1 MALQTHSGSPE
12 TKPTATS
19 RPKEYRSVL
28 VETRW
33 LSSSAFEVRLSRPE
47 GFSFRAGQH
56 IRLRCQGL
64 ERDYSLISGPED
76 AELALCVR
84 NVPRGALT
92 PHLASLEPGSELVFA
107 GPHGHF
113 AFRPSERPAVFV
125 ATGTGI
131 APFAAMVRA
140 GVRDFLLLH
149 GVRDPEELY
158 YEALFRGTPAEFV
171 PCLTGWGPE
180 GKPRPDAFFGRV
192 TAYIERRL
200 PRRAHDFYLCGREEM
215 IRDVTLLVDEAFPGS
230 RVYSEIF
237 FSGPGPGG

>member
-1 MALQTHSGSPE
+1 MASQTNSGSPK

-19 RPKEYRSVL
+19 RPKEYRCVL
-28 VETRW
+28 EETRW
-33 LSSSAFEVRLSRPE
+33 LSARAFEVRLSRPE

-56 IRLRCQGL
+56 IRLRCQGF

-76 AELALCVR
+76 AGLALCIR
-84 NVPRGALT
+84 YVPGGALT

-113 AFRPSERPAVFV
+113 AFRPSDRPAVFA

-140 GVRDFLLLH
+140 GARDFLLLH
-149 GVRDPEELY
+149 GVRDPEEIY
-158 YEALFRGTPAEFV
+158 YEALFRGAPAEFV
-171 PCLTGWGPE
+171 PCLTGRGPLE
-180 GKPRPDAFFGRV
+180 EPLPHAFFGRV
-192 TAYIERRL
+192 TAYIERKL
-200 PRRAHDFYLCGREEM
+200 PRKAHDFYLCGREEM
-215 IRDVTLLVDEAFPGS
+215 VRDATLLVDEAFPGS

-237 FSGPGPGG
+237 FSGSAD

>member
-1 MALQTHSGSPE
+1 MFMELPTNSGSHK

-28 VETRW
+28 EETHW
-33 LSSSAFEVRLSRPE
+33 LSASAFEVRLSRPE

-56 IRLRCQGL
+56 IRLRCKGF

-76 AELALCVR
+76 AELALCIR
-84 NVPRGALT
+84 HVPGAGLT
-92 PHLASLEPGSELVFA
+92 PHLASLEPGTELVFA

-113 AFRPSERPAVFV
+113 VFRPSDRPAVFV

-140 GVRDFLLLH
+140 GVRNILVLH

-158 YEALFRGTPAEFV
+158 YEALFRGAVTQMV

-180 GKPRPDAFFGRV
+180 QKPLPDAFLGRV
-192 TAYIERRL
+192 TAYIEREL
-200 PRRAHDFYLCGREEM
+200 PRGAYDFYLCGREEM
-215 IRDVTLLVDEAFPGS
+215 IRDATLLVDEVFPGS

-237 FSGPGPGG
+237 FSGSGD